1 MVWVVGEPQ
10 AQGESAHRNQ
20 MVVEE
25 SSGRSVALVVLM
37 EALPQVKL
45 VLRVAWAQSR
55 WELQGLSVRP
65 VFQAHQAQREY
76 PQLVWAA

>member
-1 MVWVVGEPQ
+1 MLAAWAAEEPQ
-10 AQGESAHRNQ
+10 GQGESARQHQ

-25 SSGRSVALVVLM
+25 SSGSSVSLVVLM
-37 EALPQVKL
+37 EALPQVKQ
-45 VLRVAWAQSR
+45 VPRVA
-55 WELQGLSVRP
+55 SVRS

>member
-20 MVVEE
+20 MAVEE

-37 EALPQVKL
+37 EALLQVKL
-45 VLRVAWAQSR
+45 VLRVASAQPR
-55 WELQGLSVRP
+55 WELLVLSARS

-76 PQLVWAA
+76 LQLVWVA

>member
-1 MVWVVGEPQ
+1 M
-10 AQGESAHRNQ
+10 A
-20 MVVEE
+20 
-25 SSGRSVALVVLM
+25 VLR

-45 VLRVAWAQSR
+45 VCQV
-55 WELQGLSVRP
+55 LSVRP